1 MNELLPVDA
10 ITVGVNTV
18 DVLVQLPEHFTPG
31 EKLPV
36 RDSLIQGGGMAGTAA
51 CVLAA
56 LGWRTGFITPLSND
70 ALSTISR
77 ADFKR
82 YGVIDDYFITD
93 PNVSPIMAVIHV
105 DTKNA
110 ERTIFWNAKRFR
122 LLRPS
127 DVPLE
132 AVRRA
137 KLIVADRYEKYVL
150 PTILEAVREAGGRS
164 VLDIEAAPPGAADP
178 EIAFRLLEL
187 ATDCILPL
195 SEARTMTGEDT
206 PELAL
211 RRLAKRTTAQL
222 VVTDGVR
229 GSWALSDD
237 NLLHQPAFSVVA
249 VDTTGCGDAYHG
261 AYGAGLLEGLPLS
274 SRMEL
279 AAWVAAQ
286 VARELGA
293 RSNLPTRHSLRDVDT
308 NIFSTELRMGLLS
321 MFQKRPNNTENTAA
335 SGS

>member
-10 ITVGVNTV
+10 ITVGVNVV

-31 EKLPV
+31 EKLPA
-36 RDSLIQGGGMAGTAA
+36 RDLAIQGGGMAGTAA

-82 YGVIDDYFITD
+82 YGVIDNYFITD
-93 PNVSPIMAVIHV
+93 PDVSPIVAVIHI
-105 DTKNA
+105 DPENA
-110 ERTIFWNAKRFR
+110 ERTIFWNANRFR

-127 DVPLE
+127 DVPLDV
-132 AVRRA
+132 VRRA
-137 KLIVADRYEKYVL
+137 KLVVADRHERYVL

-164 VLDIEAAPPGAADP
+164 ILDIEAGAPEASDP

-195 SEARTMTGEDT
+195 SEARAMTSEDS

-229 GSWALSDD
+229 GSWALA
-237 NLLHQPAFSVVA
+237 LIVGEYRQH
-249 VDTTGCGDAYHG
+249 
-261 AYGAGLLEGLPLS
+261 
-274 SRMEL
+274 
-279 AAWVAAQ
+279 
-286 VARELGA
+286 
-293 RSNLPTRHSLRDVDT
+293 
-308 NIFSTELRMGLLS
+308 
-321 MFQKRPNNTENTAA
+321 RPRCN
-335 SGS
+335 